1 MNETVRTE
9 FLLHVQYS
17 KYANKI
23 NLQIEKKSIK
33 NAISLSQ
40 RNIVNVI
47 FIMN

>member
-23 NLQIEKKSIK
+23 NLQIKKNLKKRCALHSE
-33 NAISLSQ
+33 Q
-40 RNIVNVI
+40 RQCK
-47 FIMN
+47 FLL